1 MTTRRKSGMTRTRMT
16 IKEFAERLG
25 LSTATVS
32 RAFTPGA
39 RISCDTRASI
49 LEQARLLGYAPN
61 PSARNL
67 AQRRSRLIGLDFPG
81 NTDWLAD
88 SYLVELA
95 RSVQI
100 AVQRAGY
107 GLIFNTMPRPGG
119 DIELLHEWVFG
130 HAVDG
135 VIIAVRPDFP
145 PETLAAIAERDVP
158 CVLIA
163 PSPFHPTI
171 NLPTVVIDLAEGAR
185 AAMTHLRRMGHERI
199 GFLASE
205 PNDAVQTIYREIMD
219 LPACSDPRLMV
230 KKVFTI
236 AEGRAA
242 MHRLLAAPQR
252 PSAVFCRTDVLALGA
267 LRAVRD
273 MGLRCPEDISI
284 VGHDDIVLVE
294 LSDPALTTVRIE
306 TTRIGQL
313 AAEMLT
319 TAADA
324 DTHHFRAAR
333 GTVSS
338 ELIVRQSACP
348 VTRAVTASAFAPHSA
363 PRRFTTNG
371 RPVRTRPNPRLYRHM
386 KGRSND
392 ECKKS
397 LYLSRSPGFHA
408 HRTARRHRHYRDSRR
423 YSLSCLRAGPRE
435 SAADRLPLEH

>member
-1 MTTRRKSGMTRTRMT
+1 LT
-16 IKEFAERLG
+16 IKEFSRRVG

-32 RAFTPGA
+32 RAFTPDA
-39 RISCDTRASI
+39 RIHRDTRAYI

-67 AQRRSRLIGLDFPG
+67 AQQRSRLIGLDYPG

-95 RSVQI
+95 RGVQK
-100 AVQRAGY
+100 AVQRADY

-119 DIELLHEWVFG
+119 DIELLREWVFG

-135 VIIAVRPDFP
+135 AVIAVGPDFP
-145 PETLAAIAERDVP
+145 LDTLAPLAERDVP
-158 CVLIA
+158 CVLIVPGPYRPA
-163 PSPFHPTI
+163 V

-185 AAMTHLRRMGHERI
+185 AALTHLRRLGHERI

-205 PNDAVQTIYREIMD
+205 PNDAVQTIYRQFVEAD
-219 LPACSDPRLMV
+219 GLPASGLMV
-230 KKVFTI
+230 ENAFTL

-273 MGLRCPEDISI
+273 MGLRVPEDISI

-294 LSDPALTTVRIE
+294 LSDPALTTVRID

-313 AAEMLT
+313 AVEMLPT
-319 TAADA
+319 GADA
-324 DTHHFRAAR
+324 GKHPSAPRIV
-333 GTVSS
+333 TVSA
-338 ELIVRQSACP
+338 ELIVRQSTCP
-348 VTRAVTASAFAPHSA
+348 VTRAVTSASVFAPSGA
-363 PRRFTTNG
+363 STP
-371 RPVRTRPNPRLYRHM
+371 
-386 KGRSND
+386 
-392 ECKKS
+392 
-397 LYLSRSPGFHA
+397 A
-408 HRTARRHRHYRDSRR
+408 Q
-423 YSLSCLRAGPRE
+423 
-435 SAADRLPLEH
+435 